1 MTKGFPKSGPA
12 ATALRVHRSARPPL
26 CASTALRVHRH
37 TMRNR
42 IGAVEND

>member
-26 CASTALRVHRH
+26 CAFTG
-37 TMRNR
+37 TPCGNR